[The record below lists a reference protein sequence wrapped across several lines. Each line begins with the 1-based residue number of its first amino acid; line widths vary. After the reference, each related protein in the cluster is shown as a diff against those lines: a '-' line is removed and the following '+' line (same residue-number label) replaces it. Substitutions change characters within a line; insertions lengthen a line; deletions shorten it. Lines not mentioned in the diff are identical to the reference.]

1 MLHSTEYDVFL
12 LSSMN
17 FWAES
22 ARRSVMT
29 GRRRALFALSILSL
43 TAAAWATETIT
54 YSYDARGRL
63 VKVVRT
69 GDVNNNVSADYKYDK
84 GDNRTNVNVVSPD

>member
-1 MLHSTEYDVFL
+1 MRLRKTI
-12 LSSMN
+12 
-17 FWAES
+17 
-22 ARRSVMT
+22 
-29 GRRRALFALSILSL
+29 FALSALAV
-43 TAAAWATETIT
+43 AAAAYAAETIT

-84 GDNRTNVNVVSPD
+84 GDNRTNVNVVSPN